1 MFSQF
6 LQKLDTGLITY
17 FLDQNIVSYN
27 SFKLNCYVKVLVI
40 PNTIEE
46 LCYVLRELNHFSI
59 KYFILCNG
67 TNTIFV
73 NEWYNGV
80 VISTHNLNKVQVYNN
95 YIDAECGALVT
106 RLAILAREN
115 SLTGMEFCYGI
126 PGGIGGAV
134 YMNASAFGREISDI
148 VSRTVYYDI
157 KNDSIQAI
165 DCLEHNFEKKSSIF
179 QKREFVI
186 LKTILSLKKGSCSEI
201 NQLMN
206 EYISKRKLTQP
217 LDFPSAG
224 SIFKRPADGYAS
236 MLIDKAGLKG
246 ARVGGAE
253 VSKKH
258 AGFIINTGDACGA
271 DIKKLIEQIKCRV
284 FGLYKIKLENEVI
297 LVE

>member
-1 MFSQF
+1 M
-6 LQKLDTGLITY
+6 
-17 FLDQNIVSYN
+17 
-27 SFKLNCYVKVLVI
+27 LVI